1 MNFDEELHGTSI
13 GRILS
18 DSRTVREL
26 DITHIVFDYKTFY
39 DMSQA
44 ILNERCRLNILKL
57 RGIMIGEIEGKII

>member
-44 ILNERCRLNILKL
+44 SLNERCRLNILKL
-57 RGIMIGEIEGKII
+57 RGILIGEIEGKSI